1 MLLSNSIRAR
11 PKASASYQEIAW
23 DDVQTWFRT
32 VFFSGE
38 EYPDSRTGAERLSP
52 IAAAH
57 RIYTGAMSVLP
68 YSLYQ
73 KNGDARL
80 PQSDQALDYLLK
92 VRANERMSP
101 ALCKKII
108 ASNAFWHGTG
118 YGWIVRDG
126 LGRIT
131 DLIPLDA
138 STCRIRWDGEA
149 RHYWYDFTV
158 DELSIT
164 LAPSQ
169 LVIVFF
175 DSYDGVHGRGVLDLA
190 RETIKADGS
199 AQMYGRKFYQ
209 NGARM
214 SGIVEVDAD
223 LGKDGRERIKKE
235 FTRYAAGAEDAFKV
249 AVLTRGYKYT
259 PMGLSQK
266 DSQYIESRSFSVEE
280 VSRFTGIPAY
290 MLQTGK
296 QSYQSNEQQQL
307 DFVENTLLPHVTAWE
322 QEMSYKLIGGR
333 RQEQGWYL
341 RANVGVLLRGDN
353 ESRSRFYEKMI
364 QNSVYCPDDC
374 RAFEEKDPIPGGLG
388 QKFLAT
394 KNLASLEAVVN
405 GTAGEPVKP

>member
-73 KNGDARL
+73 KNGDARI
-80 PQSDQALDYLLK
+80 PQSDQTLDYLLK

-158 DELSIT
+158 DELSS
-164 LAPSQ
+164 LWRRPS
-169 LVIVFF
+169 
-175 DSYDGVHGRGVLDLA
+175 S
-190 RETIKADGS
+190 
-199 AQMYGRKFYQ
+199 
-209 NGARM
+209 
-214 SGIVEVDAD
+214 
-223 LGKDGRERIKKE
+223 
-235 FTRYAAGAEDAFKV
+235 
-249 AVLTRGYKYT
+249 
-259 PMGLSQK
+259 
-266 DSQYIESRSFSVEE
+266 
-280 VSRFTGIPAY
+280 
-290 MLQTGK
+290 
-296 QSYQSNEQQQL
+296 
-307 DFVENTLLPHVTAWE
+307 
-322 QEMSYKLIGGR
+322 
-333 RQEQGWYL
+333 
-341 RANVGVLLRGDN
+341 
-353 ESRSRFYEKMI
+353 
-364 QNSVYCPDDC
+364 
-374 RAFEEKDPIPGGLG
+374 
-388 QKFLAT
+388 
-394 KNLASLEAVVN
+394 
-405 GTAGEPVKP
+405 

>member
-38 EYPDSRTGAERLSP
+38 EYPNSRTGAERLSP

-73 KNGDARL
+73 KNGDARI

-280 VSRFTGIPAY
+280 VSRFTGIPDY

-296 QSYQSNEQQQL
+296 EAYDSNEQQGIT
-307 DFVENTLLPHVTAWE
+307 FVVHTMMAHITAWE
-322 QEMSYKLIGGR
+322 QELTLKLLSP
-333 RQEQGWYL
+333 RQVKSGFYIKG
-341 RANVGVLLRGDN
+341 NPGVLMRGD
-353 ESRSRFYEKMI
+353 SAARSQFYEKLVFCGIMT
-364 QNSVYCPDDC
+364 PDEC
-374 RAFEEKDPIPGGLG
+374 RALEEMNPLPDGLG
-388 QKFLAT
+388 SHPLVT

-405 GTAGEPVKP
+405 GTAGDPVKP

>member
-1 MLLSNSIRAR
+1 M
-11 PKASASYQEIAW
+11 
-23 DDVQTWFRT
+23 
-32 VFFSGE
+32 
-38 EYPDSRTGAERLSP
+38 
-52 IAAAH
+52 
-57 RIYTGAMSVLP
+57 LP

-73 KNGDARL
+73 KNGDARI

-296 QSYQSNEQQQL
+296 EAYDSNEQQGIT
-307 DFVENTLLPHVTAWE
+307 FVVHTMMAHITAWE
-322 QEMSYKLIGGR
+322 QELTLKLLSP
-333 RQEQGWYL
+333 RQVKSGFYIKG
-341 RANVGVLLRGDN
+341 NPGVLMRGD
-353 ESRSRFYEKMI
+353 SAARSQFYEKLVFCGIMT
-364 QNSVYCPDDC
+364 PDEC
-374 RAFEEKDPIPGGLG
+374 RALEEMNPLPDGLG
-388 QKFLAT
+388 SHPLVT

-405 GTAGEPVKP
+405 GTAGDPVKP

>member
-73 KNGDARL
+73 KNGDARI

-190 RETIKADGS
+190 RETIRADGS

-223 LGKDGRERIKKE
+223 LGKDDRERIKKE

-296 QSYQSNEQQQL
+296 EAYDSNEQQGIT
-307 DFVENTLLPHVTAWE
+307 FVVHTMMAHITAWE
-322 QEMSYKLIGGR
+322 QELTLKLLSP
-333 RQEQGWYL
+333 RQVKSGFYIKG
-341 RANVGVLLRGDN
+341 NPGVLMRGD
-353 ESRSRFYEKMI
+353 SAARSQFYEKLVFCGIMT
-364 QNSVYCPDDC
+364 PDDC
-374 RAFEEKDPIPGGLG
+374 RALEEMNPLPDGLG
-388 QKFLAT
+388 SHPLAT